1 MAAYVDPMYFLPCK
15 KSERLPKKGEVHLF
29 VLMPELSLT
38 VAYFVRILLTTVC
51 YNKHKFLLKLSFQLE
66 YSILVKS

>member
-38 VAYFVRILLTTVC
+38 VAYFVRIYSLQFVIISISSCL
-51 YNKHKFLLKLSFQLE
+51 NFLSN
-66 YSILVKS
+66 